1 MFRKSS
7 CGITSF
13 RVTFTP
19 ASAKTKQQTLY
30 LCSDWPYILRIP
42 TFQHFNN
49 SLHYMNIHILAFTL
63 WDTKCRRGFLFP
75 RYRIIHIRTSTFRP
89 TIYQTRFLF
98 PLASST
104 NGSHANH
111 KRYSEPIR
119 SQENNTIFFASN
131 SNDIH
136 VHRPRYSEPFR
147 SQDANMVFFTS
158 NSNVPSDKV
167 LWTIPFTKEQQGFVQ
182 NIII

>member
-1 MFRKSS
+1 MELLVSVLHLRPLVPKQNNKHYT
-7 CGITSF
+7 CVLTD
-13 RVTFTP
+13 RVF
-19 ASAKTKQQTLY
+19 
-30 LCSDWPYILRIP
+30 CE
-42 TFQHFNN
+42 FQHFNISTIHYTIWTSTY
-49 SLHYMNIHILAFTL
+49 SLSHYGILNA
-63 WDTKCRRGFLFP
+63 KRGFFFP

-89 TIYQTRFLF
+89 TIYQTNILF

-147 SQDANMVFFTS
+147 SQQNIRVFFPKKS
-158 NSNVPSDKV
+158 IGQLNKIQ
-167 LWTIPFTKEQQGFVQ
+167 WTLPITRRQHGFLHK
-182 NIII
+182 